1 MKVKNVFW
9 WYVNKKRK
17 EIYKKK
23 KRIDFRNVVIYI
35 WFMCDIRYGIWD
47 KYFN

>member
-17 EIYKKK
+17 KIYKK